1 MSPYTAKSYPDLI
14 PRVKPTS
21 TRNLFTFTP
30 LPEVVQRHLTQ
41 VYLHLFLLTL
51 FATLGAYI
59 QLTLNYTLPTILSI
73 LITLPLIFYFSTLP
87 SHPHL
92 YQKRRNLLCA
102 IATFQGYLLG
112 PLISLALDIGG
123 SKMVMAAVGATSGI
137 FGGLAISSMMTKR
150 RSWLYL
156 NGVLSGSLSA
166 MFWMWLLLPREWV
179 FNVLVYGGL
188 VTFCGFVLYD
198 SQIIVEKAA
207 EGDRDVLRHAL
218 LLFQDAVAI
227 FRRVLI
233 IMIKNKVAKK
243 DKKRS
248 KDDE

>member
-1 MSPYTAKSYPDLI
+1 
-14 PRVKPTS
+14 
-21 TRNLFTFTP
+21 
-30 LPEVVQRHLTQ
+30 
-41 VYLHLFLLTL
+41 
-51 FATLGAYI
+51 
-59 QLTLNYTLPTILSI
+59 
-73 LITLPLIFYFSTLP
+73 
-87 SHPHL
+87 
-92 YQKRRNLLCA
+92 
-102 IATFQGYLLG
+102 
-112 PLISLALDIGG
+112 
-123 SKMVMAAVGATSGI
+123 MVMAAVGATSGI